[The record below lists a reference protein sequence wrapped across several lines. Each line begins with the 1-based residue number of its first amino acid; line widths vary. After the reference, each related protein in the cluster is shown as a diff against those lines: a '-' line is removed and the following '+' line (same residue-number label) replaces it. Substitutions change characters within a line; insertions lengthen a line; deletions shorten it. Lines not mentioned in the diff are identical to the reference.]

1 MSHKYGLGQ
10 SVVFSPG
17 PSDMR
22 DSATAGKITRLLPK
36 EGADYHYYIEFG
48 PEGRQRRVWEKQLR
62 VAAPTAEPSGPPS

>member
-22 DSATAGKITRLLPK
+22 DSATAGTITRLLPK
-36 EGADYHYYIEFG
+36 EGSDYHYYIEFG

-62 VAAPTAEPSGPPS
+62 VGAPTAEPSGPPS